1 MNGRGVGVSHD
12 LRIIASTSS
21 SSSSS
26 LFFFCRSGSRFR
38 FMSLWPFSFWISSSF
53 FLFHLNFFVVNFAVV
68 PPVSG
73 WNSCSCIM
81 GPSIRLQFIAS
92 LDRREGGRKRGG
104 RGVGVAFQMF
114 KCVGFCGL
122 NHFFSSYCYHLP
134 VSRFRFDGSWK
145 WKYVRRGYVE
155 DNW

>member
-1 MNGRGVGVSHD
+1 MPSSRLWARNSSGFAIESKRFA
-12 LRIIASTSS
+12 RWKWNEWTRCRCIAWPAHYCFYFFFFFFFS
-21 SSSSS
+21 
-26 LFFFCRSGSRFR
+26 FFFCRSGSRFH

-92 LDRREGGRKRGG
+92 LDRREGGRKRGWG
-104 RGVGVAFQMF
+104 GGW
-114 KCVGFCGL
+114 GL
-122 NHFFSSYCYHLP
+122 L
-134 VSRFRFDGSWK
+134 SRCLNVLVFA
-145 WKYVRRGYVE
+145 V
-155 DNW
+155 